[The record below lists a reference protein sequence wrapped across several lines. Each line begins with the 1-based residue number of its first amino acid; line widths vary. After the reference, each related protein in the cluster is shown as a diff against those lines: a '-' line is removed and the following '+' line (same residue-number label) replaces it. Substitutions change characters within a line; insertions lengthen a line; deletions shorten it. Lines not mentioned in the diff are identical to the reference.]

1 MASYFDKICDIA
13 TEWTWD
19 QLFPLSLKN
28 VEKKQSSKTAW
39 PRQGCRNEKPQKCLF
54 LGHPI
59 CSWLHFCACF
69 SLIMWSPGPRCTA
82 VEANFGG
89 RQGDRGQARPLARLC
104 RPPAPPPTDLLDNP
118 EVDLALAACRWP
130 APALAW
136 QTLLASPTSPLPLGP
151 PPPPPP
157 SPTSSPPL

>member
-1 MASYFDKICDIA
+1 MDLRPVVLRTSKRNNPQRQHGRDKA
-13 TEWTWD
+13 AGMKN
-19 QLFPLSLKN
+19 LK
-28 VEKKQSSKTAW
+28 SAF
-39 PRQGCRNEKPQKCLF
+39 F
-54 LGHPI
+54 LGHPL

-89 RQGDRGQARPLARLC
+89 REGDRGQARPLARLC
-104 RPPAPPPTDLLDNP
+104 RPPALPPTDLLDNP

-151 PPPPPP
+151 PPP
-157 SPTSSPPL
+157 SPTSPL

>member
-1 MASYFDKICDIA
+1 MFS
-13 TEWTWD
+13 
-19 QLFPLSLKN
+19 PSLNKN
-28 VEKKQSSKTAW
+28 VEKNNPQ
-39 PRQGCRNEKPQKCLF
+39 RQHGRDKAAGMKNLKSAFFWDTLYDPGC
-54 LGHPI
+54 
-59 CSWLHFCACF
+59 SFCACF

-104 RPPAPPPTDLLDNP
+104 RPPTPPPADLLANP

-151 PPPPPP
+151 PPP
-157 SPTSSPPL
+157 SPTSPL